1 METYQV
7 LFKEGETTGVYGISL
22 VNDPA
27 MESHWITLSKEQL
40 KLKSVDNEKRI
51 VMGAVLIPD
60 KPVYRNQNGKEFNIV
75 FPKNTIRLASEAFLK
90 NGYQKSSTLE
100 HDIDAKLSGVS
111 IVESWIKEDEV
122 NDKSVKY
129 GFNDPI
135 GTWYASMKVDNNEIW
150 NDYVKT
156 GKVKGFSID
165 GFFDLEQ
172 IKMSKNKTTNGI
184 DIWFE
189 GIMLTKGKLVTDLDG
204 NNLPDGKYE
213 LMTNVTIDI
222 KDGLVTELNEVILKN
237 ELNMSEQKGV
247 IDTIINAIKDG
258 FSSLKLN
265 KETEVKLGSVNTAD
279 GSVKINFEGDTIM
292 ANLPVTMTAP
302 DGTELP
308 VPDGEYELEGG
319 MKISVL
325 GGVVAEVST
334 AQEEAQDTEE
344 ETPMNDQANLT
355 TEAPQVKSE
364 RVTQEVFYQLSKEEF
379 NAMIVEFGKQVDEKV
394 NALRLELTK
403 QPEEVVELTKTKPA
417 KEKTWEEM
425 TPLERHRASKLN

>member
-1 METYQV
+1 METYEV

-27 MESHWITLSKEQL
+27 MESMWVALSKEEQFQ
-40 KLKSVDNEKRI
+40 LKSVDTEKRI
-51 VMGAVLIPD
+51 VCGAVLIPN
-60 KPVYRNQNGKEFNIV
+60 KPIYRNQNGKEFNIV
-75 FPKNTIRLASEAFLK
+75 FPENTIRLASEAFLK
-90 NGYQKSSTLE
+90 NGHQKSSTLE

-111 IVESWIKEDEV
+111 VVESWVKENDV
-122 NDKSVKY
+122 NDKSVIY

-135 GTWYASMKVDNNEIW
+135 GTWYASMKIDNDEIW

-172 IKMSKNKTTNGI
+172 
-184 DIWFE
+184 
-189 GIMLTKGKLVTDLDG
+189 V
-204 NNLPDGKYE
+204 NLKS
-213 LMTNVTIDI
+213 
-222 KDGLVTELNEVILKN
+222 
-237 ELNMSEQKGV
+237 ELNMSEQKSFIEEV
-247 IDTIINAIKDG
+247 KQVIKDG
-258 FSSLKLN
+258 FALLN
-265 KETEVKLGSVNTAD
+265 HKKETEVKLGSVNTAD
-279 GSVKINFEGDTIM
+279 GSIKINFEGDTVM

-302 DGTELP
+302 DGAELP

-344 ETPMNDQANLT
+344 EMPMNDQANLA

-403 QPEEVVELTKTKPA
+403 QPEEVVELTKAKPA
-417 KEKTWEEM
+417 KEKSWAEM
-425 TPLERHRASKLN
+425 TPLERHRASKV